1 MIKNLQRSRPSHHSN
16 KPLKIESAA
25 KEGEINDNDEIF
37 EKKKINDGD
46 EIAHARVRRTIKVP
60 PKRPNGEESV

>member
-1 MIKNLQRSRPSHHSN
+1 M
-16 KPLKIESAA
+16 KIESAA